1 MLSKKCFSNADS
13 KEMSYSDKIQYIERE
28 ILLSSYSFADM
39 PEIDSSIWISNVDT
53 IQTTTHSELT

>member
-1 MLSKKCFSNADS
+1 
-13 KEMSYSDKIQYIERE
+13 MSYSDKIQHIEKE

-53 IQTTTHSELT
+53 IQTTTHFELT

>member
-1 MLSKKCFSNADS
+1 MLSKKSFSNADS